1 MSAVNPVFL
10 LPGRLSEAAAE
21 LGAAFVG
28 SLTLGAGQFCTN
40 PGIVIG
46 IDGPDL
52 DRFTAAARDAV
63 AASPAAPMLTGR
75 IAAAYADGATRLADH
90 PGTEVIALGA
100 DPGRENGRT
109 SWGCAALVATTA
121 DEFLAARELHDE
133 VFGATSVIVRA
144 ADPRQLID
152 VARAME
158 GQLTATVHAATA
170 GRAAGARPAPGARAA
185 GGPDPVQR
193 LADRGRGGALDGARR
208 PVPCHLRQ
216 PHDLGRHA
224 GDGPVPA
231 AGGLSGRARRTAAR
245 RGPRSPTPTGCSASS
260 TAPTPGTDAM
270 SRASIRITGVAI
282 TPVAFA
288 DPPLLN
294 SVGVHEPFALR
305 AIIEVATDAG
315 LTGLGETYADEKH
328 LAALHAAAA
337 AIVGADVYQT
347 EDVYRR
353 VQAIGAA
360 ETTISSGL
368 IGHSAATDRVFSP
381 FEVACLDI
389 QGKAAG
395 LPVAD
400 LLGGAVRDAV
410 PFSAYLFYKWA
421 GHPGADG
428 DDWGEALDPDGIV
441 AQAKRL
447 VDGYGFTAL
456 KLKGGVFPPAEEI
469 EAISALH
476 DAFPDHPLRLDP
488 NAAWTPETSIGVAR
502 ALAGVLEYLEDPTPG
517 IEGMAQVAREAAM
530 PLATN
535 MCVVAFDHLPPA
547 IRRDAVQV
555 ILSDHHYWGG
565 LRRSKLLAGICETFG
580 LGLSMHSNSHLG
592 ISLAAMVQLAG
603 AVPNLTY
610 ACDTHW
616 PWKTED
622 VVAGEPFSFSGG
634 AIAVPD
640 RPGLGVELDRDALGR
655 LHEQYLACGLR
666 NRDDTGY
673 MQRIVP
679 GYERRSPRW

>member
-1 MSAVNPVFL
+1 MAK
-10 LPGRLSEAAAE
+10 G
-21 LGAAFVG
+21 
-28 SLTLGAGQFCTN
+28 
-40 PGIVIG
+40 
-46 IDGPDL
+46 
-52 DRFTAAARDAV
+52 
-63 AASPAAPMLTGR
+63 
-75 IAAAYADGATRLADH
+75 
-90 PGTEVIALGA
+90 
-100 DPGRENGRT
+100 
-109 SWGCAALVATTA
+109 
-121 DEFLAARELHDE
+121 
-133 VFGATSVIVRA
+133 
-144 ADPRQLID
+144 
-152 VARAME
+152 
-158 GQLTATVHAATA
+158 
-170 GRAAGARPAPGARAA
+170 
-185 GGPDPVQR
+185 
-193 LADRGRGGALDGARR
+193 
-208 PVPCHLRQ
+208 
-216 PHDLGRHA
+216 
-224 GDGPVPA
+224 
-231 AGGLSGRARRTAAR
+231 
-245 RGPRSPTPTGCSASS
+245 
-260 TAPTPGTDAM
+260 
-270 SRASIRITGVAI
+270 SIRITSVAI

-305 AIIEVATDAG
+305 AVIEVATDVG

-328 LAALHAAAA
+328 LAALHTAAA
-337 AIVGADVYQT
+337 AIVGADVYHT

-353 VQAIGAA
+353 VQSIEAP
-360 ETTISSGL
+360 ETMISSGL

-421 GHPGADG
+421 GHPGADA
-428 DDWGEALDPDGIV
+428 DDWGAALDPDGIV

-447 VDGYGFTAL
+447 ADGYGFTAL

-469 EAISALH
+469 EAIRALR

-502 ALAGVLEYLEDPTPG
+502 ELAGVLEYLEDPTPG
-517 IEGMAQVAREAAM
+517 IEGMAQVARAAAM

-547 IRRDAVQV
+547 IRQDAVQV

-592 ISLAAMVQLAG
+592 ISLAAMVQLAA

-616 PWKTED
+616 PWKAED
-622 VVAGEPFSFSGG
+622 VVVGQPFSFSGG
-634 AIAVPD
+634 SLAVPGL
-640 RPGLGVELDRDALGR
+640 PGLGVELDREALGR
-655 LHEQYLACGLR
+655 LHEQYLSCGLR

-679 GYERRSPRW
+679 GYERRQARW